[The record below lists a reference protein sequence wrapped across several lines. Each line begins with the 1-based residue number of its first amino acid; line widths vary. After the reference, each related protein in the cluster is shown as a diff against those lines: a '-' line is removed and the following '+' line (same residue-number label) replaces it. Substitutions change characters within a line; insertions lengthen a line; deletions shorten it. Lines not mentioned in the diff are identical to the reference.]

1 MAMRPW
7 PSLRRSGS
15 RVAPPRGRPA
25 LGNDPSRGIAHGTN
39 KYAPPVLL
47 QEGARVVIAL
57 RGCFGRLPGP
67 HPLEHARGRHDGF
80 GELRFCDLWSL
91 QHRDQQCGGGR
102 LDSEQD
108 ADVAVYW
115 CSWPQFHQ
123 AFWPAFLAQFP
134 LHPGGDIGQR
144 GLRRVDRFTGVFL
157 LVVGVVTGQAGGCDG
172 LVDSEGAPG
181 CGASVFQS
189 YGRESR

>member
-67 HPLEHARGRHDGF
+67 HPLEHARGRRDGF
-80 GELRFCDLWSL
+80 GELRFCDLWSF
-91 QHRDQQCGGGR
+91 QHRDQHCGGGR

-123 AFWPAFLAQFP
+123 AFWPAFLYDHRYSHG
-134 LHPGGDIGQR
+134 LGRIGR
-144 GLRRVDRFTGVFL
+144 PDPRRHRRKTAAWLWLRPAV
-157 LVVGVVTGQAGGCDG
+157 CC
-172 LVDSEGAPG
+172 S
-181 CGASVFQS
+181 
-189 YGRESR
+189 RE